1 MSLSDG
7 NNPSNKTG
15 PIQSNFVVQAL
26 VVDDKDPEEAG
37 RFKCR
42 IFGEQDDIGQIP
54 DEQLQWISCIQPGS
68 GQIRQ
73 VGSWPPGKYM
83 KGSRVTLLNM
93 GAQGWSVLGAI
104 SNDGVNKDNQKD
116 DKQQDIHH
124 TATSKSPLQIISALG
139 NVARGVVNGT
149 DFRNLPS
156 TTQALLKL
164 NSTVQAFKQNPIK
177 AILNLA
183 PVPDIY
189 GGRRQVKVPEGL
201 FKSIGVEK
209 YFGQVGNAQQFMQLA
224 GATSLIPNAL
234 GMLEQLKQTA
244 TQALN
249 IPMIDSVGGLGNIL
263 GALQGIQSAFNST
276 NQGTQQQD
284 QQNLEEELR
293 RIYKVITNKEPLDKF
308 GNETLDYKTWK
319 ENYLNG
325 VYTV

>member
-26 VVDDKDPEEAG
+26 VVDDKDPEEMG

-42 IFGEQDDIGQIP
+42 ILGEQDDTGQIP

-116 DKQQDIHH
+116 IKRQDIHH
-124 TATSKSPLQIISALG
+124 TATSHSKLPVGREVPDIIIKGKRFRDLLPKTQELNG
-139 NVARGVVNGT
+139 NF
-149 DFRNLPS
+149 DS
-156 TTQALLKL
+156 TIQGFIG
-164 NSTVQAFKQNPIK
+164 QDPIQR
-177 AILNLA
+177 ILNLY
-183 PVPDIY
+183 PTPDIY
-189 GGRRQVKVPEGL
+189 GARRQVKVPEGL

-209 YFGQVGNAQQFMQLA
+209 YIGQVGNAQQFMQQVA
-224 GATSLIPNAL
+224 SQELIPNAL
-234 GMLEQLKQTA
+234 GMLEQLKKTA

-284 QQNLEEELR
+284 QQNLEDELR
-293 RIYKVITNKEPLDKF
+293 RMYKAITNKDPLDRF

-319 ENYLNG
+319 QNYLNG